1 MARNRA
7 VALVGAVLI
16 VLVAL
21 PSLTWGN
28 ASGFLGETRGNE
40 NQLTEGLVS
49 LAPSQGSWNGTV
61 VATIPVG
68 NGPIGVGYSGGSG
81 YVYVTN
87 YESNSVSVIDRTTVV
102 ATIRVGN
109 GPAAA
114 GYDGGNGYVY
124 VANELSNNVSVIN
137 RTTVVGTVAV
147 GNQPEGV
154 GYDNRSGYIYVAN
167 FGSNNVSVI
176 NGTTVVATIPVG
188 IYPIGVAY
196 DSGNGYVY
204 VANQGSNNVSVI
216 NQTTVVATV
225 PVGNNPPGVAYDSEN
240 GYVYVAN
247 LGSATVSVIS
257 RTTVVAT
264 VFVGTA
270 PYGVGYD
277 SANRYV
283 YVANFGSS
291 TVSVIS
297 PPPPSPPVVTASAA
311 GDQGTNGWFT
321 SPATL
326 TLTATDT
333 GSGVRVIT
341 YSVAGGPWQNYA
353 APLTFSDGTY
363 VDNYTATDWAGN
375 TADVN
380 TLVLRVDS
388 VPPRID
394 AFESGTVGANGWFTS
409 LTIVSLNASD
419 NGSGVQRLSYRLDDE
434 ATEDYSGPITLS
446 EGVRFINAT
455 ATDVAGNIAVDPIEV
470 RVDVTPPVLQPKAL
484 PPTVTTGSVTM
495 SWSGNDNTSGISR
508 YEVSVDGGA
517 RQGVGMNTSFIV
529 SLPDGSHTITVW
541 AVDAAGNNVS
551 RFVTFR
557 VDTNTFSPS
566 GPYAKGLTYGIIVT
580 AAAVAGLFLWRRRR
594 RASPP
599 PASPP
604 QGGGA

>member
-204 VANQGSNNVSVI
+204 VAN
-216 NQTTVVATV
+216 
-225 PVGNNPPGVAYDSEN
+225 
-240 GYVYVAN
+240 
-247 LGSATVSVIS
+247 
-257 RTTVVAT
+257 
-264 VFVGTA
+264 
-270 PYGVGYD
+270 
-277 SANRYV
+277 
-283 YVANFGSS
+283 FGSS

-353 APLTFSDGTY
+353 APLTFSDGTC
-363 VDNYTATDWAGN
+363 VVNYTATDWAGN

-495 SWSGNDNTSGISR
+495 SWSGHDNTSGISR

-517 RQGVGMNTSFIV
+517 RQGVGVNTSFIV

>member
-21 PSLTWGN
+21 PSLRWGN

-176 NGTTVVATIPVG
+176 
-188 IYPIGVAY
+188 
-196 DSGNGYVY
+196 
-204 VANQGSNNVSVI
+204 
-216 NQTTVVATV
+216 
-225 PVGNNPPGVAYDSEN
+225 
-240 GYVYVAN
+240 
-247 LGSATVSVIS
+247 S

-363 VDNYTATDWAGN
+363 VVNYTATDWAGN

-566 GPYAKGLTYGIIVT
+566 GPYASVLTYGIIVT

>member
-1 MARNRA
+1 MVRNRA

-225 PVGNNPPGVAYDSEN
+225 PVGNNPPGV
-240 GYVYVAN
+240 
-247 LGSATVSVIS
+247 
-257 RTTVVAT
+257 
-264 VFVGTA
+264 
-270 PYGVGYD
+270 GYD

-363 VDNYTATDWAGN
+363 VVNYTATDWAGN

-446 EGVRFINAT
+446 EGVRFINAPS
-455 ATDVAGNIAVDPIEV
+455 TDVAGNIAVDPIEV

-484 PPTVTTGSVTM
+484 PPTVTTG
-495 SWSGNDNTSGISR
+495 
-508 YEVSVDGGA
+508 
-517 RQGVGMNTSFIV
+517 
-529 SLPDGSHTITVW
+529 
-541 AVDAAGNNVS
+541 
-551 RFVTFR
+551 
-557 VDTNTFSPS
+557 
-566 GPYAKGLTYGIIVT
+566 
-580 AAAVAGLFLWRRRR
+580 
-594 RASPP
+594 RA
-599 PASPP
+599 
-604 QGGGA
+604 